1 MDRDNRR
8 IRRWVGLAIVVII
21 IVVIA
26 VVVAVFFQDKEQHI
40 SSSNGDAL
48 YGSIDC
54 QAANPQDVFF
64 ELGEKAA
71 STTSTVKAIA
81 QDGEL
86 DRISYTLEAIFDT
99 PQAAED
105 ASTAMHIDYDK
116 YMGSKGKEIND
127 SFSVVKE
134 NHALVEL
141 STEWEELTA
150 GTAKPFGL
158 TEEDLAKVDEDKLQT
173 LADALQAKGY
183 SCVVDD

>member
-1 MDRDNRR
+1 MDKDKRR

-26 VVVAVFFQDKEQHI
+26 VAVTVFFQDKEQHI

-48 YGSIDC
+48 FGSIDC

-64 ELGEKAA
+64 QLEGKAT
-71 STTSTVKAIA
+71 STTSTVKAITE
-81 QDGEL
+81 DG
-86 DRISYTLEAIFDT
+86 DIDKISYTLEAVFDT
-99 PQAAED
+99 PQAAQE
-105 ASTAMHIDYDK
+105 ASTTMHVDYDK
-116 YMGSKGKEIND
+116 YMGTKGKEINE

-141 STEWEELTA
+141 NTEWDELTT

-158 TEEDLAKVDEDKLQT
+158 TEEDMLKVDEDNVQT

-183 SCVVDD
+183 SCEVD